1 MRISRDYYLN
11 NLILKQNNG
20 LIKVITGLRRC
31 GKSYLLFTMYR
42 DYLINSGVSED
53 NIITFAFDTDEDI
66 DLLDE
71 YYPEE
76 DTRIWGKDKKT
87 FVVNSKKFRAYIKDR
102 TRADKHYYLLLDE
115 IQLLDNF
122 VGTLNGFLRHSNFDT
137 YVTGSNSK
145 MLSKDIITEFRGR
158 GDQIKMTPLS
168 FKEFFD
174 AVNMDFEDAYE
185 EYSYYGG
192 MPYLVNLTKDDDK
205 REYLKSLFAEVYIKD
220 IVDRN
225 NIVDEDSFT
234 KLMEIVASAIGSL
247 TNPTKLENT
256 FKSNQISYSHNTIKK
271 HLDYVKD
278 AFLLDEALRYDV
290 KGKSYIGSN
299 SKLYFA
305 DIGLRNALL
314 NFRQQEPTHI
324 MENVIYNE
332 LLRRGLNVDVGVVEV
347 NEKNDKGNGIRK
359 QLEVDFVCST
369 SQSKYYIQS
378 AYSISDSE
386 KMIQESKSL
395 KAIPDSFKKV
405 IITKERTKPW
415 RTEEGILVISL
426 KDFLLDIG
434 SLEM

>member
-1 MRISRDYYLN
+1 
-11 NLILKQNNG
+11 
-20 LIKVITGLRRC
+20 
-31 GKSYLLFTMYR
+31 
-42 DYLINSGVSED
+42 
-53 NIITFAFDTDEDI
+53 
-66 DLLDE
+66 
-71 YYPEE
+71 
-76 DTRIWGKDKKT
+76 
-87 FVVNSKKFRAYIKDR
+87 
-102 TRADKHYYLLLDE
+102 
-115 IQLLDNF
+115 
-122 VGTLNGFLRHSNFDT
+122 
-137 YVTGSNSK
+137 
-145 MLSKDIITEFRGR
+145 
-158 GDQIKMTPLS
+158 
-168 FKEFFD
+168 
-174 AVNMDFEDAYE
+174 
-185 EYSYYGG
+185 
-192 MPYLVNLTKDDDK
+192 
-205 REYLKSLFAEVYIKD
+205 
-220 IVDRN
+220 
-225 NIVDEDSFT
+225 
-234 KLMEIVASAIGSL
+234 MEIVASAIGSL

-299 SKLYFA
+299 SKLYFT

-324 MENVIYNE
+324 MENVIYTE

-369 SQSKYYIQS
+369 SRSKYYIQS

-426 KDFLLDIG
+426 KDFLLDTG